1 MHLNKWQS
9 LHFLGNVSTIRK
21 QLIVS
26 LGCIDQV
33 VHHQKQVNGGYLGR
47 VEPLEAPNLE
57 RRALRTSAASYITLS
72 LHDHPPTILTACA
85 SFCDLDSLRQLL
97 HCWSWYKEV
106 DCQRREKGRLCC
118 CGSLLCPMA
127 GIPRIRE
134 PLWTKLGQQEE
145 RPKGE
150 EHNRGGGS
158 SLLSSSPSILLETG
172 ISRDFAIEYNWSD
185 SDYKQSISNF
195 WSWLLS
201 NFSTVS

>member
-1 MHLNKWQS
+1 MSSLPPPTPVSSCHLMSSFGRPPPPPPPLQVMTSFMNSPLQKRKEQVETHTQIHTYMYTRKHTCIQAIHKHTLFRVSHPINYLKSPASQKWQS
-9 LHFLGNVSTIRK
+9 LHFLGNASTIRK

-97 HCWSWYKEV
+97 HC
-106 DCQRREKGRLCC
+106 
-118 CGSLLCPMA
+118 
-127 GIPRIRE
+127 
-134 PLWTKLGQQEE
+134 
-145 RPKGE
+145 
-150 EHNRGGGS
+150 
-158 SLLSSSPSILLETG
+158 
-172 ISRDFAIEYNWSD
+172 
-185 SDYKQSISNF
+185 
-195 WSWLLS
+195 
-201 NFSTVS
+201 

>member
-97 HCWSWYKEV
+97 HCWSWW
-106 DCQRREKGRLCC
+106 G
-118 CGSLLCPMA
+118 GSLPKK
-127 GIPRIRE
+127 R
-134 PLWTKLGQQEE
+134 
-145 RPKGE
+145 KGE
-150 EHNRGGGS
+150 TLLLWLS
-158 SLLSSSPSILLETG
+158 SLSNGWNPQNSRALVDKTWATRGKAKRRGAQQRGRFITIVILIINIT
-172 ISRDFAIEYNWSD
+172 RDGHQQGFRNRVQPIR
-185 SDYKQSISNF
+185 F
-195 WSWLLS
+195 WLQTI
-201 NFSTVS
+201 NK

>member
-85 SFCDLDSLRQLL
+85 AFCDLDSLRQLL
-97 HCWSWYKEV
+97 HC
-106 DCQRREKGRLCC
+106 
-118 CGSLLCPMA
+118 
-127 GIPRIRE
+127 
-134 PLWTKLGQQEE
+134 
-145 RPKGE
+145 
-150 EHNRGGGS
+150 
-158 SLLSSSPSILLETG
+158 
-172 ISRDFAIEYNWSD
+172 
-185 SDYKQSISNF
+185 
-195 WSWLLS
+195 
-201 NFSTVS
+201 

>member
-1 MHLNKWQS
+1 MPTKTCDGQNANHNKKSGQNANLWLAFRPVGILSTHLNKWQS

-97 HCWSWYKEV
+97 NC
-106 DCQRREKGRLCC
+106 
-118 CGSLLCPMA
+118 
-127 GIPRIRE
+127 
-134 PLWTKLGQQEE
+134 
-145 RPKGE
+145 
-150 EHNRGGGS
+150 
-158 SLLSSSPSILLETG
+158 
-172 ISRDFAIEYNWSD
+172 
-185 SDYKQSISNF
+185 
-195 WSWLLS
+195 
-201 NFSTVS
+201 

>member
-33 VHHQKQVNGGYLGR
+33 VHHQKQVNVGYLGG

-97 HCWSWYKEV
+97 HCWSWW
-106 DCQRREKGRLCC
+106 G
-118 CGSLLCPMA
+118 GSLPKK
-127 GIPRIRE
+127 R
-134 PLWTKLGQQEE
+134 
-145 RPKGE
+145 KGE
-150 EHNRGGGS
+150 TLLLWLPVPWLGS
-158 SLLSSSPSILLETG
+158 PEFASPCGQNLG
-172 ISRDFAIEYNWSD
+172 NKRKGQKAR
-185 SDYKQSISNF
+185 
-195 WSWLLS
+195 
-201 NFSTVS
+201 STTEGEVHHYCHHHHQYC

>member
-1 MHLNKWQS
+1 MHLNKWQR

-97 HCWSWYKEV
+97 HCWSWWGDWLPKKRKRGDSV
-106 DCQRREKGRLCC
+106 VVA
-118 CGSLLCPMA
+118 LCPMA
-127 GIPRIRE
+127 WIPRTRE

-150 EHNRGGGS
+150 EHNRGGVHH
-158 SLLSSSPSILLETG
+158 
-172 ISRDFAIEYNWSD
+172 YCHHHHQ
-185 SDYKQSISNF
+185 YY
-195 WSWLLS
+195 
-201 NFSTVS
+201 

>member
-97 HCWSWYKEV
+97 HCWSWW
-106 DCQRREKGRLCC
+106 G
-118 CGSLLCPMA
+118 GSLPKK
-127 GIPRIRE
+127 R
-134 PLWTKLGQQEE
+134 
-145 RPKGE
+145 KGE
-150 EHNRGGGS
+150 TLLLWLS
-158 SLLSSSPSILLETG
+158 SLSNGWDPQN
-172 ISRDFAIEYNWSD
+172 SRALVDKTWATRGKAKRRGAQQRGRFITIVIITINITRD
-185 SDYKQSISNF
+185 RHQQGFRNRIQLIRF
-195 WSWLLS
+195 WLQTI
-201 NFSTVS
+201 NK

>member
-1 MHLNKWQS
+1 MHQ
-9 LHFLGNVSTIRK
+9 LHATIRK

-85 SFCDLDSLRQLL
+85 SFCDLDSQLL
-97 HCWSWYKEV
+97 HCWSWRGGWLPKNG
-106 DCQRREKGRLCC
+106 KGET
-118 CGSLLCPMA
+118 LLLWLS
-127 GIPRIRE
+127 GIPRTRE

-150 EHNRGGGS
+150 EHNTIVIITINITRDRLQQGFSQS
-158 SLLSSSPSILLETG
+158 STTDPILIPIT
-172 ISRDFAIEYNWSD
+172 NN
-185 SDYKQSISNF
+185 Q
-195 WSWLLS
+195 
-201 NFSTVS
+201 

>member
-97 HCWSWYKEV
+97 HCWSWWGDWLPKK
-106 DCQRREKGRLCC
+106 RKRET
-118 CGSLLCPMA
+118 LL
-127 GIPRIRE
+127 
-134 PLWTKLGQQEE
+134 LWL
-145 RPKGE
+145 
-150 EHNRGGGS
+150 S
-158 SLLSSSPSILLETG
+158 SLSNGWDPQN
-172 ISRDFAIEYNWSD
+172 SRALVDKTWATRGKAKRRGAQQRGRFITIVIITINITRD
-185 SDYKQSISNF
+185 RHQQGFRNRIQLIRF
-195 WSWLLS
+195 WLQTI
-201 NFSTVS
+201 NK

>member
-1 MHLNKWQS
+1 MHQ
-9 LHFLGNVSTIRK
+9 LHATIRK

-97 HCWSWYKEV
+97 HCWSWW
-106 DCQRREKGRLCC
+106 G
-118 CGSLLCPMA
+118 GSLPKKRKGETLLLWLPVPWL
-127 GIPRIRE
+127 GFPRIRE

-150 EHNRGGGS
+150 EQTW
-158 SLLSSSPSILLETG
+158 SL
-172 ISRDFAIEYNWSD
+172 SRNLHDQIFGR
-185 SDYKQSISNF
+185 KNF
-195 WSWLLS
+195 THIK
-201 NFSTVS
+201 NA

>member
-47 VEPLEAPNLE
+47 VGPLEAPNLE

-97 HCWSWYKEV
+97 HCWSWW
-106 DCQRREKGRLCC
+106 G
-118 CGSLLCPMA
+118 GSLPKK
-127 GIPRIRE
+127 R
-134 PLWTKLGQQEE
+134 
-145 RPKGE
+145 KGE
-150 EHNRGGGS
+150 TLLLWLPVPWLGSPEFASPCGQNLGNKRKGQKARSTTEGGGF
-158 SLLSSSPSILLETG
+158 IT
-172 ISRDFAIEYNWSD
+172 IVIITINITRDGH
-185 SDYKQSISNF
+185 QQ
-195 WSWLLS
+195 
-201 NFSTVS
+201 FSTDPILITSNQ

>member
-97 HCWSWYKEV
+97 HCWSWRGGWLPK
-106 DCQRREKGRLCC
+106 KGK
-118 CGSLLCPMA
+118 GKTLLLWLS
-127 GIPRIRE
+127 GIPRTRE

-172 ISRDFAIEYNWSD
+172 FSRDFRNRVQPIRFCLQTIN
-185 SDYKQSISNF
+185 K
-195 WSWLLS
+195 
-201 NFSTVS
+201 

>member
-33 VHHQKQVNGGYLGR
+33 VHHQKQVNGGYSGG

-72 LHDHPPTILTACA
+72 LHDYPPTILTACA

-97 HCWSWYKEV
+97 HCWSWW
-106 DCQRREKGRLCC
+106 G
-118 CGSLLCPMA
+118 GSLPKK
-127 GIPRIRE
+127 R
-134 PLWTKLGQQEE
+134 
-145 RPKGE
+145 KGE
-150 EHNRGGGS
+150 TLLLWLPVPWLGS
-158 SLLSSSPSILLETG
+158 PEFASPCGQNLGNKRKGQKARSTTLLSSSPSILLETG
-172 ISRDFAIEYNWSD
+172 FSQQGFS
-185 SDYKQSISNF
+185 QS
-195 WSWLLS
+195 
-201 NFSTVS
+201 STTDPILIPITNNQ

>member
-97 HCWSWYKEV
+97 HCWSWWGGWLPKKRKRETLLLWLSSLSNGWDPQNSRALV
-106 DCQRREKGRLCC
+106 DKTWATRGKAKRRG
-118 CGSLLCPMA
+118 A
-127 GIPRIRE
+127 
-134 PLWTKLGQQEE
+134 QQ
-145 RPKGE
+145 
-150 EHNRGGGS
+150 RGGF
-158 SLLSSSPSILLETG
+158 IT
-172 ISRDFAIEYNWSD
+172 IVIITINITRDGHQQGFCNQVHPIR
-185 SDYKQSISNF
+185 F
-195 WSWLLS
+195 WFRLQTI
-201 NFSTVS
+201 NK